1 MTNEHLTDEALA
13 DLALT
18 PGASDPHV
26 AHCVRCTKALEDFA
40 VFTALLSDDVVW
52 QEEAPQTLMGGEKK
66 GLAEIQAVASRL
78 EEESLAAQDLGSRI
92 FEHPDQADGIL
103 RFAPATAGALAAAL
117 EAARRLLDTAPARAL
132 EVTCAAEAL
141 ARRVDWTT
149 YPTVITA
156 EHRGHIFKERANALR
171 LLGRFTESLEAVGKA
186 TLEYER
192 SLASAHSVAVVEYI
206 AACVLREQ
214 DDFTAALR
222 RLKSAVAVFADF
234 GDDTREL
241 HCRILEGVIL
251 SETGQRREGRAVFLE
266 LLRSA
271 QDDLPARAQL
281 HNNIGVLSIELE
293 DLDLGAT
300 HLLQAMHLYREL
312 GMLTERTRSKW
323 ALARIL
329 LKNGKLREGIDRL
342 REVESE
348 FLAAGMQLEAA
359 LVALDRIEAH
369 LGADESAEATSEC
382 RSLYARF
389 NAAGVTANA
398 LTALAFLQESA
409 SRDSNPKPAVKRV
422 RSFLERL
429 PNEPDLLFASPP
441 EG

>member
-26 AHCVRCTKALEDFA
+26 ADCPRCTKALEEFA

-52 QEEAPQTLMGGEKK
+52 QEEAPQLAGGETQ
-66 GLAEIQAVASRL
+66 GLAQIQAVASRL
-78 EEESLAAQDLGSRI
+78 EEESLAAHDLERRLLDQ
-92 FEHPDQADGIL
+92 PDQAEGIL

-117 EAARRLLDTAPARAL
+117 EAARTLLDTAPSRAL
-132 EVTCAAEAL
+132 EVTFAAEAL
-141 ARRVDWTT
+141 ARRVDWAS
-149 YPTVITA
+149 YPTVVTA
-156 EHRGHIFKERANALR
+156 EHRGNIFKERANALR
-171 LLGRFTESLEAVGKA
+171 ILGRFHEALDAVGKA

-214 DDFTAALR
+214 KDFTAALR
-222 RLKSAVAVFADF
+222 RLKAAAAVFADF
-234 GDDTREL
+234 ADHTREL
-241 HCRILEGVIL
+241 HCRVLEGVIL
-251 SETGQRREGRAVFLE
+251 SETGQRREGRAMFLE

-271 QDDLPARAQL
+271 QNELPVRAQL
-281 HNNIGVLSIELE
+281 HNNIGHLSIELE

-323 ALARIL
+323 GLARIL
-329 LKNGKLREGIDRL
+329 LRNGKLQEGIERL

-348 FLAAGMQLEAA
+348 FLAAGMQLVAA

-369 LGADESAEATSEC
+369 LAADENAEATAEC
-382 RSLYARF
+382 RSIYARF

-398 LTALAFLQESA
+398 LTALAFLGESG
-409 SRDSNPKPAVKRV
+409 SRNANPKPAVGKV

-441 EG
+441 EA

>member
-26 AHCVRCTKALEDFA
+26 TACVRCTKALEDFA

-52 QEEAPQTLMGGEKK
+52 QEEAPPITIEGEKH
-66 GLAEIQAVASRL
+66 GLAEIQAIASRL
-78 EEESLAAQDLGSRI
+78 EGESLAAHDLGSRI
-92 FEHPDQADGIL
+92 LEHPDQAEGIL

-117 EAARRLLDTAPARAL
+117 EAARTLLDTAPARAL

-141 ARRVDWTT
+141 ARRIDWAT
-149 YPTVITA
+149 YPTVVTA
-156 EHRGHIFKERANALR
+156 EHRGNIFKERANALR
-171 LLGRFTESLEAVGKA
+171 LLGRFQESLDAVGKA

-214 DDFTAALR
+214 KDFTTALR
-222 RLKSAVAVFADF
+222 RLKASAAVFADF
-234 GDDTREL
+234 GDETREL
-241 HCRILEGVIL
+241 HCRVLEGVIL

-271 QDDLPARAQL
+271 QNNLAVRAQL
-281 HNNIGVLSIELE
+281 HNNIGHLSIELE

-323 ALARIL
+323 GLARIL
-329 LKNGKLREGIDRL
+329 LRNGKLQEGIGRL

-348 FLAAGMQLEAA
+348 FLSAGMQLVAA

-369 LGADESAEATSEC
+369 LAADENAEATSEC
-382 RSLYARF
+382 RSIYARF

-398 LTALAFLQESA
+398 LTALAFLGESA
-409 SRDSNPKPAVKRV
+409 SRNANPQPAVGRV

-429 PNEPDLLFASPP
+429 PYEPDLLFAPP
-441 EG
+441 PDA

>member
-26 AHCVRCTKALEDFA
+26 SDCPRCRKALEDFA

-52 QEEAPQTLMGGEKK
+52 QEQAPRLAGGEKE

-78 EEESLAAQDLGSRI
+78 EEESLAAVDLGRRLLDR
-92 FEHPDQADGIL
+92 PDQAEGIL

-117 EAARRLLDTAPARAL
+117 EVARTLHDTSPSMAL
-132 EVTCAAEAL
+132 EVTHAAEAL

-149 YPTVITA
+149 YPTVVTA
-156 EHRGHIFKERANALR
+156 EHRGNIFKERANALR
-171 LLGRFTESLEAVGKA
+171 LLGRFHDALGAVGKA

-206 AACVLREQ
+206 AACVLQEQ
-214 DDFTAALR
+214 RDFTAALR
-222 RLKSAVAVFADF
+222 RLKSAAAVFADF
-234 GDDTREL
+234 ADNTREL

-251 SETGQRREGRAVFLE
+251 SETGRPREGRALFLE

-271 QDDLPARAQL
+271 QDDLPVRAQL
-281 HNNIGVLSIELE
+281 HNNIGALSIELE
-293 DLDLGAT
+293 DLDVGAT

-323 ALARIL
+323 GLARL
-329 LKNGKLREGIDRL
+329 LLGNGKLREGIDRL

-348 FLAAGMQLEAA
+348 FLAAGMQLVAA

-369 LGADESAEATSEC
+369 LAADENAEATSEC
-382 RSLYARF
+382 RLLYARF
-389 NAAGVTANA
+389 NEAGLTANA
-398 LTALAFLQESA
+398 LTALAFLEESA
-409 SRDSNPKPAVKRV
+409 SRDSNPKPAVGKV

-441 EG
+441 EA